1 MYVILLSTERTRID
15 VIKLSVYRDY
25 IIVSI
30 PSCQNKHWS
39 QLRWYSTLIKNKH
52 DDLCRFV

>member
-30 PSCQNKHWS
+30 PPCQK
-39 QLRWYSTLIKNKH
+39 TLISDQMIFNSH
-52 DDLCRFV
+52 